1 MIKRVR
7 GLKFAAIA
15 AFSLLLV
22 MVLLV
27 GYLFLTA
34 EVQVIDITAQGIPAG
49 NDPEAFE
56 ALKASIEQETFYG
69 TLYQKPLEW
78 KDASEYIY
86 LTYTLRIRNNCLVP
100 IDMIEVQVVPQSD
113 DILQVADLQVKS
125 LDLKSEGEL
134 TVQILAPKDT
144 HPIREMIVTYYLWG
158 VSGNV
163 KTVYGQ

>member
-1 MIKRVR
+1 MR

-15 AFSLLLV
+15 SVSLLVV

-27 GYLFLTA
+27 GYLFMTA
-34 EVQVIDITAQGIPAG
+34 EVQVIGISAKG
-49 NDPEAFE
+49 VSAANDPQAFE
-56 ALKASIEQETFYG
+56 NLKAAIEEDTFYG

-78 KDASEYIY
+78 KDASEYVY
-86 LTYTLRIRNNCLVP
+86 LTYTLRLRNNCLVP
-100 IDMIEVQVVPQSD
+100 IDMIEVQVVPQSG
-113 DILQVADLQVKS
+113 DILQVADLAIKS
-125 LDLKSEGEL
+125 LDLKSEGDL

-163 KTVYGQ
+163 KTIYGQ

>member
-1 MIKRVR
+1 MR

-34 EVQVIDITAQGIPAG
+34 EVQVIDISAQGIP
-49 NDPEAFE
+49 NDPAAFE
-56 ALKASIEQETFYG
+56 KLKAAIDQQTFYG
-69 TLYQKPLEW
+69 TIYQKPLEW
-78 KDASEYIY
+78 KDASEYVY

-100 IDMIEVQVVPQSD
+100 IDMIEVQVVPQSG
-113 DILQVADLQVKS
+113 DILQLPDLQVKS
-125 LDLKSEGEL
+125 LDLKSEGDL
-134 TVQILAPKDT
+134 QVQILAPKDT

-158 VSGNV
+158 VSGSI
-163 KTVYGQ
+163 KTVYAQ

>member
-1 MIKRVR
+1 VR

-15 AFSLLLV
+15 SVSLLLV
-22 MVLLV
+22 IVLLV

-34 EVQVIDITAQGIPAG
+34 KVEVIDITAQGIPAA
-49 NDPEAFE
+49 NDPAGFE
-56 ALKASIEQETFYG
+56 KLKSSIEDETFYG

-78 KDASEYIY
+78 KDPSEYVY
-86 LTYTLRIRNNCLVP
+86 LTYTLRLRNNCLVP

-113 DILQVADLQVKS
+113 DILQMPDLKVKS

-134 TVQILAPKDT
+134 SVQILAPKDT
-144 HPIREMIVTYYLWG
+144 HPIREMFVTYYLWG